1 MNPEVTVIV
10 PVYNSEKY
18 IKKCIESILNQ
29 TFKKFELLIINDGS
43 KDNSQKI
50 IEEYQ
55 KKDPERIVI
64 VNQENKGVSRTR
76 NEAIKMANGKYLMF
90 IDNDDYI
97 DKDYIE
103 TFVNAIKEND
113 LDVVL
118 GGYRRPNEEG
128 KVIKEL
134 HLKDEEW
141 SKFMIFAPW
150 AKIYKKEYLIN
161 NDITFLPVNIG
172 EDVYFNI
179 QAMFLSEKI
188 KIIDFVGYNWFF
200 NTKSVSNT
208 VQKNIKNLQVY
219 DLLNKCYYVIKE
231 KKILEKNY
239 EIMEMYFIRY
249 IVWVLL
255 FSIKKL
261 DYKTI
266 NEEYKKIFSWLK
278 EKFPNYKK
286 NKLLGL
292 RKPKGE
298 ILEVRV
304 IVYIFMTLHKL
315 HLLSPIL
322 FIYSKI

>member
-188 KIIDFVGYNWFF
+188 KIIDYVGYNWFF

-266 NEEYKKIFSWLK
+266 NEEYKKYFLGL
-278 EKFPNYKK
+278 KK
-286 NKLLGL
+286 NFQTTK
-292 RKPKGE
+292 
-298 ILEVRV
+298 
-304 IVYIFMTLHKL
+304 
-315 HLLSPIL
+315 
-322 FIYSKI
+322 KINY